1 MFKLKKNIVILLW
14 VFTSIFEDYHR
25 YFDRTA
31 RDLANKIRK
40 KNVILMFKLKN
51 INDNHLYSDIAMG
64 IYFNFWRLSPILW
77 SDCSWKFHFF
87 FFFFTLNLLTFY
99 SGHLI
104 AEKLA
109 LIMFIYRWYIIL
121 SIGYNHV
128 RYCYCVYRL
137 GSSVNKHIGDI
148 WQLKI
153 YSGLVFLPYLS

>member
-64 IYFNFWRLSPILW
+64 IYFNF
-77 SDCSWKFHFF
+77 
-87 FFFFTLNLLTFY
+87 
-99 SGHLI
+99 
-104 AEKLA
+104 
-109 LIMFIYRWYIIL
+109 
-121 SIGYNHV
+121 
-128 RYCYCVYRL
+128 
-137 GSSVNKHIGDI
+137 
-148 WQLKI
+148 
-153 YSGLVFLPYLS
+153 